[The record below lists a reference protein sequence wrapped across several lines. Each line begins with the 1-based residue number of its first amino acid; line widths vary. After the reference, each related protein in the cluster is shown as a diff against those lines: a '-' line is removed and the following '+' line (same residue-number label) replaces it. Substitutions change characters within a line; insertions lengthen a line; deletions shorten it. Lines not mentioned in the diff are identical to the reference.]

1 MSRDSINE
9 LRRFDRELADE
20 EEEEA
25 LEEADVDEEEL
36 DPVDVGAVLILADA
50 DLWIEA
56 ADEDDLAAMA
66 ARMNGAFMTV
76 STLDARK

>member
-36 DPVDVGAVLILADA
+36 DPVDVGAVLMLADA

-66 ARMNGAFMTV
+66 ARMKGAFMTV

>member
-1 MSRDSINE
+1 MSLDSINE
-9 LRRFDRELADE
+9 LRRFDRELADD

-25 LEEADVDEEEL
+25 LEEAEVDEEEL
-36 DPVDVGAVLILADA
+36 DPVDVGTALMLADA

>member
-56 ADEDDLAAMA
+56 ADEDDLAAIA